1 MNEAKYISPTTNGS
15 PLDPATG
22 LSGRRIT
29 RFSPPAFAHIPVMA
43 EIVTETFSTVPSGP
57 ILDATIGGG
66 GHSYEILKSRED
78 LNLIGIDQDPEALA
92 AAESKLMGFENRV
105 ALIHGRFD
113 DLSVV
118 TKHIG
123 KEKLSGFLFDLGVS
137 SYQLDNPH
145 SCLLYTSPSPR
156 D

>member
-43 EIVTETFSTVPSGP
+43 EVVTETLSTVPAGP

-66 GHSYEILKSRED
+66 GHSYETVSYTHLTLPTNRE
-78 LNLIGIDQDPEALA
+78 
-92 AAESKLMGFENRV
+92 V
-105 ALIHGRFD
+105 
-113 DLSVV
+113 
-118 TKHIG
+118 
-123 KEKLSGFLFDLGVS
+123 
-137 SYQLDNPH
+137 
-145 SCLLYTSPSPR
+145 
-156 D
+156 